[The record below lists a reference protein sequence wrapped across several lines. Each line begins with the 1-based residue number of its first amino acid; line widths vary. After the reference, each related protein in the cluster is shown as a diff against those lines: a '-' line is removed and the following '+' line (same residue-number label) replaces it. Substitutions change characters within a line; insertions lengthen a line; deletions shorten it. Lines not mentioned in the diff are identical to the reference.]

1 MEKILGFYDNLFD
14 GLPKTWEARKIKIQM
29 QNNSMDQYEA
39 IVKLG
44 LSKKEAI
51 KRTIASIPS
60 IDEIAKYIPVR
71 LFDTFFLKA
80 ILSLAIFIFCFV
92 TTKEDHFL
100 QIFYPVMFEYPLI
113 IRNAILYASF
123 TITMFYILKQGHK
136 FLVSKKSN
144 QSVVLQVTMKVV
156 SLLLFTLY
164 ISSALLFC
172 FFTFSGYPI
181 EEILG
186 DAFLKTLYFIYDSFI
201 CNTTMTL
208 VYATITAVIYLFSE
222 GNPHQSLTFLLHDK
236 AAINQFQRTYI
247 QDSILTVMKEK
258 HLVSEKDFLD
268 NTTTLDE
275 TEDLQQDIDVEDKE
289 VEEVQEIDSEELK
302 ARETLQQLMQQVDLD
317 EEELLEE
324 STSVVIPI
332 DEEIEDTTEE
342 SNQNAI
348 DEISDKEELEIAMP
362 MIEYETSD
370 EATTDEELFV
380 IQDGLVDGAPKNRTI
395 TEEEE
400 LFTMQD
406 TIFDSF
412 AKQKS
417 SDEAENEMVSIVEES
432 KSVQPTENRTKN
444 KDQDNVDTTNIV
456 EAFAD
461 TEDEVLDVVGNT
473 QEEPIES
480 TDEDEDEVVV
490 FDVVDNTQEEP
501 IESTEDEEE
510 EVVLDVV
517 ENTQEESIDQN
528 SANPIEDT
536 EELETGDLPIED
548 TTKSKTTKTTSKKKS
563 NLRKPHTNKN
573 RNTKS
578 SNNNKSKKTTR

>member
-44 LSKKEAI
+44 LSKKEAV

-80 ILSLAIFIFCFV
+80 IMSLAIFIFCFV
-92 TTKEDHFL
+92 TTKDDHFL

-123 TITMFYILKQGHK
+123 TVTMFYILKQGHK
-136 FLVSKKSN
+136 FLVSKKTN
-144 QSVVLQVTMKVV
+144 QNVVLQVTMKVV

-186 DAFLKTLYFIYDSFI
+186 DAFLKTLYFIYNSFI

-247 QDSILTVMKEK
+247 QDSILMVMKEK
-258 HLVSEKDFLD
+258 NLVSEKDFLD

-289 VEEVQEIDSEELK
+289 VEEVQEIIDSEEIK

-317 EEELLEE
+317 EEEEA
-324 STSVVIPI
+324 TSVVIPI
-332 DEEIEDTTEE
+332 DEEIEDTIEE

-348 DEISDKEELEIAMP
+348 DEISDKKELEIAMP

-406 TIFDSF
+406 TIFDSL

-417 SDEAENEMVSIVEES
+417 SDVAENEMVSIVEES
-432 KSVQPTENRTKN
+432 KSVQPTEN

-461 TEDEVLDVVGNT
+461 TEEEEILDVVENSQEDTIESTEDEDEVLDVVENS

-480 TDEDEDEVVV
+480 TEEEV
-490 FDVVDNTQEEP
+490 FDVDENSQEEP
-501 IESTEDEEE
+501 IESTEDKD
-510 EVVLDVV
+510 EVLNVV
-517 ENTQEESIDQN
+517 ENSQEEPIDQN
-528 SANPIEDT
+528 GAN
-536 EELETGDLPIED
+536 PIED

-563 NLRKPHTNKN
+563 NIRKPHTNKN

>member
-342 SNQNAI
+342 SNQDAI

-406 TIFDSF
+406 TIFDAF

-417 SDEAENEMVSIVEES
+417 SDVAENEMVSIVEES
-432 KSVQPTENRTKN
+432 KSVQPTEN

-461 TEDEVLDVVGNT
+461 TEEEVLDVVENT

-480 TDEDEDEVVV
+480 TEDEDEVVV
-490 FDVVDNTQEEP
+490 FDVVENTQEEP

-510 EVVLDVV
+510 EVVFDVV
-517 ENTQEESIDQN
+517 ENTQEEPIDQN

>member
-289 VEEVQEIDSEELK
+289 IEEVQEIDSEELK

-432 KSVQPTENRTKN
+432 KSVQPTEN

-461 TEDEVLDVVGNT
+461 TEEEVLDVVENT

-480 TDEDEDEVVV
+480 TEDEDEVVV
-490 FDVVDNTQEEP
+490 FDVVENTQEEP